1 MDGVGFAGRME
12 VIEQPCGR
20 RTWPVETKLRV
31 VAESYVPGALVG
43 EVARRHG
50 LQPGQVTTWRRLYR
64 QGELVPRGSPP
75 LPPVVTEAAQGA
87 RMSPA
92 PVAEPDVVVD
102 AAPAFVPL
110 MVAGE
115 GVPPRSDDP
124 PSPPAAPSAPSI
136 DSGRIEFEVA
146 GVAVR
151 LSGEVSALRLAEV
164 AAALRGLSDDTTAGR
179 PA

>member
-43 EVARRHG
+43 DVARRHG

-75 LPPVVTEAAQGA
+75 LPPVVSGSGRDASA
-87 RMSPA
+87 SSA
-92 PVAEPDVVVD
+92 PVAEPDD
-102 AAPAFVPL
+102 DIGRPPAFVPL

-115 GVPPRSDDP
+115 GEPPGPDDP
-124 PSPPAAPSAPSI
+124 PSPPVSPSTPSVHP
-136 DSGRIEFEVA
+136 DRIEVEVA
-146 GVAVR
+146 GVVVR
-151 LSGEVSALRLAEV
+151 LPGDVAASRLAEV
-164 AAALRGLSDDTTAGR
+164 AAALRDLATGR
-179 PA
+179 QA

>member
-31 VAESYVPGALVG
+31 VAESYVPGASVG

-75 LPPVVTEAAQGA
+75 LPPVVNGPVRAALA
-87 RMSPA
+87 SSA
-92 PVAEPDVVVD
+92 PVAEPDG
-102 AAPAFVPL
+102 AIGAPPAFVPL
-110 MVAGE
+110 LVAGE
-115 GVPPRSDDP
+115 HEPPGADDL
-124 PSPPAAPSAPSI
+124 PSPPASASTPSVHP
-136 DSGRIEFEVA
+136 DRIEIEVA
-146 GVAVR
+146 GVVVR
-151 LSGEVSALRLAEV
+151 LPVDVPAHRLAEV
-164 AAALRGLSDDTTAGR
+164 VRGLRDAIGEPSA
-179 PA
+179 

>member
-20 RTWPVETKLRV
+20 RAWPVETKLRV

-75 LPPVVTEAAQGA
+75 LPPVMNGPVRAAGA
-87 RMSPA
+87 SST
-92 PVAEPDVVVD
+92 PVAEADGD
-102 AAPAFVPL
+102 IGAAPAFVPL
-110 MVAGE
+110 IVAGE
-115 GVPPRSDDP
+115 GEPAGLGDLP
-124 PSPPAAPSAPSI
+124 PSPAPSLATNAGSE
-136 DSGRIEFEVA
+136 RIEVEAA
-146 GVAVR
+146 GVVVR
-151 LSGEVSALRLAEV
+151 LPGDVSARRLAEV
-164 AAALRGLSDDTTAGR
+164 VAALRGLSDDAAAGR

>member
-1 MDGVGFAGRME
+1 MMDGVGFAGRIE

-31 VAESYVPGALVG
+31 VAESYVPGASVG

-75 LPPVVTEAAQGA
+75 LPPVVGGSFRVA
-87 RMSPA
+87 RASSVPA
-92 PVAEPDVVVD
+92 VEPDVGAN

-115 GVPPRSDDP
+115 GAPSGSDDP
-124 PSPPAAPSAPSI
+124 PPSPAPPLGANAG
-136 DSGRIEFEVA
+136 SGRIEVEVA
-146 GVAVR
+146 GVVVR
-151 LSGEVSALRLAEV
+151 LPGDVAARRLAEV
-164 AAALRGLSDDTTAGR
+164 VRGLRDAIGGPST
-179 PA
+179 

>member
-31 VAESYVPGALVG
+31 VAESYVPGASVG

-75 LPPVVTEAAQGA
+75 LPPVVNGPVRAA
-87 RMSPA
+87 RTPSA
-92 PVAEPDVVVD
+92 PVAEPDGAID
-102 AAPAFVPL
+102 APPAFVPL

-115 GVPPRSDDP
+115 GAPSGSDDP
-124 PSPPAAPSAPSI
+124 PPSPAPPLAPSAGS
-136 DSGRIEFEVA
+136 DRIEVEVA
-146 GVAVR
+146 GVVVR
-151 LSGEVSALRLAEV
+151 LPGGVSAGRLAEV
-164 AAALRGLSDDTTAGR
+164 AAALRGMAGGSS
-179 PA
+179 A

>member
-12 VIEQPCGR
+12 VIEQACGR

-31 VAESYVPGALVG
+31 VAESHVPGASVG

-75 LPPVVTEAAQGA
+75 LPPVVDGSLRVTRA
-87 RMSPA
+87 SSVPA
-92 PVAEPDVVVD
+92 AEPDVVAD

-115 GVPPRSDDP
+115 GKPPRPDDP
-124 PSPPAAPSAPSI
+124 PSPPASPSTPSVHP
-136 DSGRIEFEVA
+136 DRIEVEVA
-146 GVAVR
+146 GVVVR
-151 LSGEVSALRLAEV
+151 LPGDVAASRLAEV
-164 AAALRGLSDDTTAGR
+164 AAALRDLATGR
-179 PA
+179 QA

>member
-31 VAESYVPGALVG
+31 VAESHVPGASVG

-75 LPPVVTEAAQGA
+75 LPPVVNGPVRAAGA
-87 RMSPA
+87 LSA
-92 PVAEPDVVVD
+92 PVVEPDGAID
-102 AAPAFVPL
+102 APSAFVPL

-115 GVPPRSDDP
+115 GGLSDPGDP
-124 PSPPAAPSAPSI
+124 PPLPSAPSVHP
-136 DSGRIEFEVA
+136 DRIEVEVS
-146 GVAVR
+146 GVVVR
-151 LSGEVSALRLAEV
+151 LPGDVPADRLAEV
-164 AAALRGLSDDTTAGR
+164 VRGLRDAIGGPSA
-179 PA
+179 

>member
-31 VAESYVPGALVG
+31 VAESYVPGASVG

-50 LQPGQVTTWRRLYR
+50 LQSGQVTTWRRLYR

-75 LPPVVTEAAQGA
+75 LPPVVNGSLHVTRA
-87 RMSPA
+87 SSVPA
-92 PVAEPDVVVD
+92 VEPDVVANAV
-102 AAPAFVPL
+102 PAFVPL

-115 GVPPRSDDP
+115 HEPSGSETPS
-124 PSPPAAPSAPSI
+124 SPPAPPSTPSVHPN
-136 DSGRIEFEVA
+136 RIEIEVA
-146 GVAVR
+146 GFVVR
-151 LSGEVSALRLAEV
+151 LPVDVPADRLSEVV
-164 AAALRGLSDDTTAGR
+164 RGLRDLVTGR
-179 PA
+179 PV

>member
-31 VAESYVPGALVG
+31 VAESYVPGASVG

-50 LQPGQVTTWRRLYR
+50 LRPGQVTTWRRLYR

-75 LPPVVTEAAQGA
+75 LPPVVNGLLDVTRASSAPSAA
-87 RMSPA
+87 
-92 PVAEPDVVVD
+92 PDVVVD

-110 MVAGE
+110 MVADEGE
-115 GVPPRSDDP
+115 PLGSDDRP
-124 PSPPAAPSAPSI
+124 PSSALPLAANA
-136 DSGRIEFEVA
+136 GAERIEVEVA
-146 GVAVR
+146 GVVMR
-151 LSGEVSALRLAEV
+151 LPGDVSARRLAEV
-164 AAALRGLSDDTTAGR
+164 VQGLRDAIGGPSA
-179 PA
+179 